1 MAAEM
6 FTLINRGKR
15 SVVLDLKKPD
25 DVAAL
30 KALVRDADVLVESFR
45 PGVMDRLGCGY
56 ETLRVLN
63 QRLVYAALTGYGQT
77 GDRKSVV
84 SGKSVEVRVDHGG
97 RRISKKKKKT

>member
-30 KALVRDADVLVESFR
+30 KALVRDADVLAESFR

-63 QRLVYAALTGYGQT
+63 PRLVYAALTGYGQT
-77 GDRKSVV
+77 GPYRDRAGHDMNYLGYADRKSTRLN
-84 SGKSVEVRVDHGG
+84 SSH
-97 RRISKKKKKT
+97 